1 MQAQAT
7 LSRIREPDI
16 ARRTWLGGIWR
27 RFLRQRLAVLA
38 SVVLLA
44 ILLSALLAPVIAPY
58 DPERI
63 FPEGLGNPLAP
74 NEKFWLGTD
83 GRGRD
88 LLSRLLWGGRISLA
102 VGVTASTVTL
112 CIAVLVG
119 GLAGFSG
126 GRVDYIIMRLV
137 DLMMSIPSFFVILL
151 LVALLKP
158 SPLAVV
164 SVIVLFGW
172 PYPTRV
178 FRSEAL
184 SLRRRDFI
192 LAAQSLGAP
201 TSMIFVRH
209 LLPHIFPLLVVYLS
223 LSVPSAIFTE
233 TTLSYL
239 GLGVPPPTPTWGS
252 MVLDGQPY
260 YRVAPWLVLFP
271 GLAIM
276 LTGVCFNLVGTG
288 LREAIDPVRRER

>member
-1 MQAQAT
+1 MQAQAA
-7 LSRIREPDI
+7 LPRIEESIP
-16 ARRTWLGGIWR
+16 ASHTWLSGVGR
-27 RFLRQRLAVLA
+27 RFLQQRMAVLA
-38 SVVLLA
+38 GVVLLV
-44 ILLSALLAPVIAPY
+44 ILLSTLLAPVIAPY

-63 FPEGLGNPLAP
+63 FPEGLGNPLPP
-74 NEKFWLGTD
+74 NEMFWLGTD

-88 LLSRLLWGGRISLA
+88 LLSRLLWGGRISLV
-102 VGVTASTVTL
+102 VGITASTVAL
-112 CIAVLVG
+112 SVAVLVG
-119 GLAGFSG
+119 GLAGFLGS
-126 GRVDYIIMRLV
+126 RVDYLIMRLV

-151 LVALLKP
+151 LVALLRP
-158 SPLAVV
+158 SPLAVIF
-164 SVIVLFGW
+164 VIVLFGW

-178 FRSEAL
+178 FRSEVL
-184 SLRRRDFI
+184 SVRRRDFI

-209 LLPHIFPLLVVYLS
+209 LLPHVLPLLIVYLS
-223 LSVPSAIFTE
+223 LSIPGAIFTE

-276 LTGVCFNLVGTG
+276 LTGVCFNLVGNG

>member
-1 MQAQAT
+1 MQAQAA
-7 LSRIREPDI
+7 LPRIEEPI
-16 ARRTWLGGIWR
+16 PAQRTWLSGVWH
-27 RFLRQRLAVLA
+27 RFLRQRMAVLA
-38 SVVLLA
+38 GVVLLA

-63 FPEGLGNPLAP
+63 FPEGLGNPLPP

-102 VGVTASTVTL
+102 VGITASTIALSV
-112 CIAVLVG
+112 AVLVG
-119 GLAGFSG
+119 GVAGFVG
-126 GRVDYIIMRLV
+126 GRTDYFIMRLV

-151 LVALLKP
+151 LVALLRP
-158 SPLAVV
+158 SPLAVIF
-164 SVIVLFGW
+164 VIVLFGW
-172 PYPTRV
+172 PYPARV
-178 FRSEAL
+178 FRSEVL
-184 SLRRRDFI
+184 SVRRRDFI

-201 TSMIFVRH
+201 ANMIFVRH
-209 LLPHIFPLLVVYLS
+209 LLPHVLPLLIVYLS
-223 LSVPSAIFTE
+223 LSIPGAIFTE

-276 LTGVCFNLVGTG
+276 LTGVCFNLVGNG

>member
-1 MQAQAT
+1 MQAQAA
-7 LSRIREPDI
+7 LSRLEKPRPVQ
-16 ARRTWLGGIWR
+16 RTWLSDVWR

-38 SVVLLA
+38 GVALLA
-44 ILLSALLAPVIAPY
+44 ILSSALLAPVIAPY
-58 DPERI
+58 DPEQI

-102 VGVTASTVTL
+102 VGITASTVTL

-119 GLAGFSG
+119 GLAGFWG
-126 GRVDYIIMRLV
+126 GRVDYTIMRLV

-164 SVIVLFGW
+164 FVIVLFGW

-178 FRSEAL
+178 FRSEVL

-201 TSMIFVRH
+201 VRMIFARH
-209 LLPHIFPLLVVYLS
+209 LLPHILPLLVVYLS
-223 LSVPSAIFTE
+223 LSIPGAIFTE